1 MAPVAPRP
9 APPALIGCPP
19 PIRQLPSRPIPP
31 QIRWPCN
38 GTPEVFMTPRFFVH
52 FVHFVAL
59 ARSRAILA
67 EVLAQF
73 RDVCLR
79 QSRADRGG
87 WAVISSQ
94 SAGARPEHSTTNPD
108 TIKEPGSPRR
118 VRLGGFRNPRL
129 SRREPRPHALRPLGR
144 LLFVRRSFQAISARA
159 TGRSG
164 ACWGWTTST
173 SYSTSTTRPGV
184 RLGRRSRGSSPGRN
198 RLVHSNGRGP
208 PLSVSAAAVE
218 RDGGY
223 DRRASGGSPVD
234 GAPIVGPE
242 PTITT

>member
-1 MAPVAPRP
+1 LAPVAPRP

-129 SRREPRPHALRPLGR
+129 SRREPRPHALRPLSRATAFCPSIVPSDLGTGYR
-144 LLFVRRSFQAISARA
+144 PIRRVLGLDDEHLVFDEHDAPRRSTRSAITRVFAGPKPS
-159 TGRSG
+159 RSLE
-164 ACWGWTTST
+164 
-173 SYSTSTTRPGV
+173 RPGSPLERQRGCRRTRR
-184 RLGRRSRGSSPGRN
+184 RLR
-198 RLVHSNGRGP
+198 
-208 PLSVSAAAVE
+208 
-218 RDGGY
+218 
-223 DRRASGGSPVD
+223 
-234 GAPIVGPE
+234 
-242 PTITT
+242 PTC